1 MEWLRDLKEG
11 DRVQYLARG
20 WTMHPEICTIDK
32 ASFRF
37 VYVQGFK
44 FSRQTGYLTGSD
56 RKPNDARLKK
66 FNE

>member
-11 DRVQYLARG
+11 DRVGYLARG
-20 WTMHPEICTIDK
+20 WTSPKICTIDK

-56 RKPNDARLKK
+56 RKLNDARLKK
-66 FNE
+66 FDE